1 MKLDTN
7 ETLQWIAAVFVI
19 LGHVFNA
26 MGPAMYPWNILVFFI
41 GISFFLIWGIRVRN
55 RPQTVVNLVSLV
67 IAVLGL
73 LKSGGVV

>member
-7 ETLQWIAAVFVI
+7 ETIQWIAAVFVI

-26 MGPAMYPWNILVFFI
+26 IGPAMHPWNIVVFFI
-41 GISFFLIWGIRVRN
+41 GITFFLIWGLRVGN
-55 RPQTVVNLVSLV
+55 RPQTVVNIVSLI

-73 LKSGGVV
+73 VNAGGLI

>member
-1 MKLDTN
+1 MKIDTN

-55 RPQTVVNLVSLV
+55 RPQTVVNIVSLV

-73 LKSGGVV
+73 LKSGGMV